1 MTAPGFCSI
10 CNFETVKFGDVKPY
24 LLDRTDEFSI
34 YDKDNE
40 GYAIMCC
47 NCWNEQDEM
56 DRLLFGE
63 MKIPIKPLTWEK
75 HLPQHHQQA
84 PPTIIKNIVINHNT
98 NNTNNNYNTS
108 NLIPTYN
115 TNNINTTN
123 NNTSNLA
130 PTYNTT
136 NKITKII
143 DPDGIIDFSSPEYH
157 RILKRA
163 NKYKAEREA
172 KEKKEE
178 KERLER
184 ERRDAKERLEREK
197 AEAKEKAEQIKQE
210 IQKQLL
216 LEKYNVL
223 ENFDDASEEQ
233 QCALREKEQLL
244 EEKRKKDLH
253 DNQIKLEIA
262 EAKRIRKQKK
272 DKENSEIEA
281 IEKGYNVTFEGRL
294 SSVEQPDEIL
304 KKYNGGLLTCLICS
318 HCNVMKAYPNGYLD
332 TYGRLNENRTSSKD
346 VCSECIYEKSQK
358 EIDNRLCNMVKC
370 KCGIKYYGAT
380 HEAKLKHEASEK
392 HLKAL
397 ERNKR
402 INGKI
407 YSAIQL
413 RKICNANLNED
424 RTLKIVGASR
434 MQKKE
439 IIDKL
444 LKIENLVIPEGL

>member
-1 MTAPGFCSI
+1 MTTPGFCSI

-24 LLDRTDEFSI
+24 LLDRTDEFAI

-47 NCWNEQDEM
+47 KCWKEQDEI
-56 DRLLFGE
+56 DKLLYCE
-63 MKIPIKPLTWEK
+63 MKTTIKALTWDKPLPK
-75 HLPQHHQQA
+75 DHQETT
-84 PPTIIKNIVINHNT
+84 PTIIKNIVINHNT
-98 NNTNNNYNTS
+98 NNTNINYNTS

-115 TNNINTTN
+115 TNNINTNTTN
-123 NNTSNLA
+123 NNTSNLI

-136 NKITKII
+136 KKITKIL
-143 DPDGIIDFSSPEYH
+143 DPDGIIDYSSPEYH

-172 KEKKEE
+172 KEKKE
-178 KERLER
+178 
-184 ERRDAKERLEREK
+184 
-197 AEAKEKAEQIKQE
+197 AKEKAEQIKQE
-210 IQKQLL
+210 NQKQFLL
-216 LEKYNVL
+216 KKYNVL
-223 ENFDDASEEQ
+223 ETFDDASEEQ

-244 EEKRKKDLH
+244 EEKRKKDLY
-253 DNQIKLEIA
+253 DNKIKLEIA
-262 EAKRIRKQKK
+262 ETKRLNKQRMDKK
-272 DKENSEIEA
+272 NSEIEA

-318 HCNVMKAYPNGYLD
+318 HCSVMKAYPNGYLD
-332 TYGRLNENRTSSKD
+332 TYGRLNENRINDKD
-346 VCSECIYEKSQK
+346 VCTECLMEKSQNII
-358 EIDNRLCNMVKC
+358 ENRLCNMIKC

-380 HEAKLKHEASEK
+380 HEATQKHEKSEK

-397 ERNKR
+397 ERNRR

-413 RKICNANLNED
+413 RKICNFNLNED

-434 MQKKE
+434 MKKEE

>member
-24 LLDRTDEFSI
+24 LLDRTDEFAI

-47 NCWNEQDEM
+47 KCWKEQDEI
-56 DRLLFGE
+56 DKLLYGE
-63 MKIPIKPLTWEK
+63 MKIPIKALTWDK
-75 HLPQHHQQA
+75 PLPKDHKETA
-84 PPTIIKNIVINHNT
+84 PTIIKNIVINHNT
-98 NNTNNNYNTS
+98 NNTNINYNTS
-108 NLIPTYN
+108 NLTPTYN
-115 TNNINTTN
+115 TNTTN
-123 NNTSNLA
+123 NNTSNLI

-143 DPDGIIDFSSPEYH
+143 DPDGIIDYSSLSPEYH

-184 ERRDAKERLEREK
+184 ERREAKEKLEREK
-197 AEAKEKAEQIKQE
+197 AEAKEKAEQLKNE

-253 DNQIKLEIA
+253 DNIIKLEIA
-262 EAKRIRKQKK
+262 ETKRINKQRMDKK
-272 DKENSEIEA
+272 NSEIEA

-332 TYGRLNENRTSSKD
+332 TYGRLNENRTSNKD

-397 ERNKR
+397 ERKR

-434 MQKKE
+434 MKKEE
-439 IIDKL
+439 IIDRL